1 MKFVHTMIRVK
12 DLDESMK
19 FYKELLE
26 MNQTGEVE
34 LDDCT
39 LYYLSDE
46 DGQTQIEMTYNKET
60 PKEGYTN
67 GNAFGHLA
75 FELDKMSD
83 FTEKMNKLGYKYLY
97 EPFFMPQVNMYIALL
112 NDPDGNEIEIMAKQ
126 A

>member
-34 LDDCT
+34 LD
-39 LYYLSDE
+39 
-46 DGQTQIEMTYNKET
+46 
-60 PKEGYTN
+60 
-67 GNAFGHLA
+67 
-75 FELDKMSD
+75 KMSD

-97 EPFFMPQVNMYIALL
+97 EPFFMPQVNMYIAFL

>member
-67 GNAFGHLA
+67 GNAFGHFA

-83 FTEKMNKLGYKYLY
+83 FTEK
-97 EPFFMPQVNMYIALL
+97 
-112 NDPDGNEIEIMAKQ
+112 
-126 A
+126 